1 MSKNPF
7 RFTWSVELCKLAQV
21 ESKLNI
27 TGKL

>member
-1 MSKNPF
+1 MSKNRF
-7 RFTWSVELCKLAQV
+7 RFTWSVELCKLTQV